1 MERDVSIDIAKG
13 ICIILVVIGHLLQFD
28 CSGLAKNTLFNYIY
42 AFHMPVFMMLSG
54 YVASYGNFDVPFTKL
69 ILRRFRQLMVPFLVW
84 MVLTVV
90 YWHTSL
96 VGDITLAMS
105 FLKRPDVGAWFLL
118 SLFFVYL
125 YFLIAKKI
133 ARMLPVRNTMISEL
147 ITLWGMLVLMLAIRV
162 FLKKSI
168 FSDFCSWFY
177 YLPDKYYV
185 MFTFGYMVAKYKKSV
200 IQNPFL
206 LILSFVIFALSI
218 GRYHFSQSSALLQLT
233 VSIPASIL
241 MISLSS
247 SIGLAFNGNVYWL
260 MTFGK
265 YSIVIYLV
273 HFFFVHSLYG
283 WAMLTESLNT
293 LCLSGLCLIV
303 AIPICFLCVW
313 IGKTMVAY
321 PLLNELLFGKIRRK

>member
-96 VGDITLAMS
+96 AGDITLAMS

-118 SLFFVYL
+118 SLFFIYL

-133 ARMLPVRNTMISEL
+133 ARMLPVHNAMVSEL
-147 ITLWGMLVLMLAIRV
+147 ITSGGMLVLMLAIRV
-162 FLKKSI
+162 CLKKLF
-168 FSDFCSWFY
+168 FSDLC
-177 YLPDKYYV
+177 
-185 MFTFGYMVAKYKKSV
+185 
-200 IQNPFL
+200 FL
-206 LILSFVIFALSI
+206 VL
-218 GRYHFSQSSALLQLT
+218 
-233 VSIPASIL
+233 
-241 MISLSS
+241 LSS
-247 SIGLAFNGNVYWL
+247 
-260 MTFGK
+260 
-265 YSIVIYLV
+265 
-273 HFFFVHSLYG
+273 
-283 WAMLTESLNT
+283 
-293 LCLSGLCLIV
+293 
-303 AIPICFLCVW
+303 
-313 IGKTMVAY
+313 
-321 PLLNELLFGKIRRK
+321 